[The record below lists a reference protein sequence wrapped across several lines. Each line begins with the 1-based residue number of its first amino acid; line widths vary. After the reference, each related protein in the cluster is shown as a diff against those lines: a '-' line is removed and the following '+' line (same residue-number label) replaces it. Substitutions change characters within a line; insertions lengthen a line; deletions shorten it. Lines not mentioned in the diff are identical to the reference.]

1 MSGDDQMAPMSSAD
15 LLFEATWHGDA
26 VTVTHA
32 TVEEIAFL
40 SGPVEDGEDLLELWS
55 LIAIRNG
62 PLSEIHALG
71 WRLLLANLWI
81 TSPVV
86 AVNLTLGA
94 IRTESGKTYLL
105 GARDKPE
112 LDPELRSH
120 LGYALRKW
128 GFDDV
133 RDASSS

>member
-1 MSGDDQMAPMSSAD
+1 MSDDDQTAPMSGAD
-15 LLFEATWHGDA
+15 LLFEATWHSDA

-40 SGPVEDGEDLLELWS
+40 SGPVGEGQDLLEVWS

-71 WRLLLANLWI
+71 WRLLLANTWI

-86 AVNLTLGA
+86 AANLTLGA

-105 GARDKPE
+105 GVRDQPE
-112 LDPELRSH
+112 LDPELRRH
-120 LGYALRKW
+120 LGDELRKW
-128 GFDDV
+128 GYDDV
-133 RDASSS
+133 RDASSL

>member
-1 MSGDDQMAPMSSAD
+1 MSDAD
-15 LLFEATWHGDA
+15 VLFEATWHGDA

-40 SGPVEDGEDLLELWS
+40 SGPVGDGGGEDLLELWS

-62 PLSEIHALG
+62 PLSEIHGLG
-71 WRLLLANLWI
+71 WRLLLANTWI

-86 AVNLTLGA
+86 AANMTLGA

-105 GARDKPE
+105 GARDKPQ
-112 LDPELRSH
+112 LDPELRRH
-120 LGYALRKW
+120 LAYALRTW
-128 GFDDV
+128 GFEDV
-133 RDASSS
+133 SP